1 MFNHSH
7 GCSAR
12 AFTLI
17 EILIVIVILGI
28 LAAIVVPQ
36 FTDAASGAQAT
47 SMRSQLSTIRSQIE
61 VWRLRNNQSIPG
73 GASGGPDDLWNAL
86 VSDGHLSRRPD
97 VVEGFLWIWN
107 PAIPELKMDFDA
119 RINEVIP
126 DADGDGDGDSADVV
140 LIRSW

>member
-7 GCSAR
+7 RSLSR

-61 VWRLRNNQSIPG
+61 VWRLRNNQNIPG
-73 GASGGPDDLWNAL
+73 GTSGSPDDLWNAL
-86 VSDGHLSRRPD
+86 VSDGHLVTRPNLVD
-97 VVEGFLWIWN
+97 GFVWVWN
-107 PAIPELKMDFDA
+107 PAIPELKMDFDSS
-119 RINEVIP
+119 INQVIP
-126 DADGDGDGDSADVV
+126 DADGDGDGDSADIV

>member
-1 MFNHSH
+1 MFSHSH
-7 GCSAR
+7 TSSPR

-61 VWRLRNNQSIPG
+61 VWRLRNNQSTPG
-73 GASGGPDDLWNAL
+73 GSSGSSDDLWNIL
-86 VSDGHLSRRPD
+86 VSDGHLVTRPNLVD
-97 VVEGFLWIWN
+97 GFVWVWN
-107 PAIPELKMDFDA
+107 PAIPELKMDFDPN
-119 RINEVIP
+119 INQVIP
-126 DADGDGDGDSADVV
+126 DADGDGDGDPADVI